1 MSLTVAEAIAQR
13 RAVRTY
19 TDQPIPDDIL
29 DRVVAQA
36 LEAPTAFNAQRA
48 DIVVVRDQ
56 AVKDALFAASKQA
69 QLRDAPAVLAIV
81 ARADVPTDL
90 PELLGPD
97 RAAYANGFFARLDA
111 AALRETALK
120 DAMLVAGF
128 ALIAAQG
135 EGLATSPTTGWDESQ
150 VLEAVGL
157 GGRDDRAVGL
167 VIAMGYP
174 AEQPVHPGREAS
186 RRINDHY

>member
-48 DIVVVRDQ
+48 DVVVVRDQ

-69 QLRDAPAVLAIV
+69 QLRDAPAVLVIV

-90 PELLGPD
+90 PGAPRPRPRRLCQWLLC
-97 RAAYANGFFARLDA
+97 
-111 AALRETALK
+111 
-120 DAMLVAGF
+120 
-128 ALIAAQG
+128 
-135 EGLATSPTTGWDESQ
+135 
-150 VLEAVGL
+150 
-157 GGRDDRAVGL
+157 
-167 VIAMGYP
+167 
-174 AEQPVHPGREAS
+174 AS
-186 RRINDHY
+186 RRSRSS